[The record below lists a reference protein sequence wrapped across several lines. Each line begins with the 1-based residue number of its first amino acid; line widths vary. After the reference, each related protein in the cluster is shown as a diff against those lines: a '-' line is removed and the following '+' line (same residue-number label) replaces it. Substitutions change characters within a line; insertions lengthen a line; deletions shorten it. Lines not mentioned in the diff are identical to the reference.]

1 MKDTKGFAREHSY
14 KIPMLDASVVY
25 RLNASGS
32 GLKLYERVKDSKG
45 NEKYK
50 PNTALFSGALKYCL
64 ETEKLESVY
73 KEAFRVKSFCSVHND
88 NRYSH
93 ALISVSFDSTYKEY
107 NVFGKVEGYNGEGKL
122 YVKAGYRYE
131 NGYIIDLLGNE
142 YKITDNI
149 CINGDEL
156 LAVITYVLV
165 SNNNL
170 PVGCRNFG
178 FDTDNNFYTFKQA
191 KTILS
196 TSDLRDLLYEN
207 GFTMLNAKGNPIEYV
222 RYKRSAGMSRVGKCY
237 FIRKEMYKKMMAW
250 SDFSPGSKKIDAE
263 MRKYGLTLKT
273 DPVAH
278 EAYTALTLSTIE
290 DTVEIP
296 LDSILFLPDAKFTT
310 DAKTIC
316 VTSKNGCVMAEE
328 KQINSMPTVLWDGE
342 ALLDESVFEQAGRSD
357 KGMMLLRNR
366 WFKSCAFN
374 TKLQKWFKDNCI
386 TEVSQLQG
394 FTLAK
399 DISQVKM
406 VVTDTSLKFFKVL
419 SGKPPYVIAYW
430 ISQLNNDGGETFG
443 IVKSEKPTKYMGG
456 QYVRT
461 SYQLINTINI
471 TEKEAKKL
479 VEPVN
484 KLKNDIRAGYRGMK
498 YYLDEYRSDG
508 SDLEFNPLLYKKRLV
523 SEILNKY
530 PEFAETKMF
539 YGFRN
544 DIIREINSSVKQGK
558 LLVRGTNAVLFGNGQ
573 ELLNCCIRE
582 NFLDLSWGAESAIKA
597 VGKGVIFSDFFMLG
611 GKILCIRSP
620 HITMG
625 NISVADNRPVKFE
638 HYFNLTENIVCID
651 ALDSPIQHRL
661 NGCDYDSDTMLI
673 TDDKILTKAADRNYG
688 EFLLPYNRLEFEPAE
703 GKSLAE
709 IDQLIS
715 ENKIGE
721 IVNLSQKLNTIYWSV
736 INTPDISIISPDELY
751 KDICILAVLS
761 NTEIDKAKRIYK
773 VDVDSVL
780 DELKAKYLGIFGEYF
795 NEPEF
800 WRYINISS
808 GKPKNND
815 KNYECRSPMAYLY
828 NEACADK
835 TLRSKNGKFFSDL
848 PGIDYGKI
856 KGVRKDEIAKILD
869 TANKTATA
877 YNRTVMRILSAA
889 NKRGRHGQNN
899 TDAGMS
905 DIAVILTSGI
915 ERISKLCKTESH
927 RLAVLREID
936 NAMRTQKDAKTEQWV
951 LLAGVWKKIV

>member
-1 MKDTKGFAREHSY
+1 MKDTKEFAREHSY
-14 KIPMLDASVVY
+14 KIPMLDASVIY

-32 GLKLYERVKDSKG
+32 GLKLYERVKNSKG

-50 PNTALFSGALKYCL
+50 PNAALFSGALKYCL

-73 KEAFRVKSFCSVHND
+73 KEAFRVKSFCFVHND
-88 NRYSH
+88 NRYSD

-107 NVFGKVEGYNGEGKL
+107 NVFGKVEGYNGEGKM
-122 YVKAGYRYE
+122 YVKDGCRYE
-131 NGYIIDLLGNE
+131 SGKVVDYIGNE
-142 YKITDNI
+142 YELTDNI
-149 CINGDEL
+149 CINGDEI
-156 LAVITYVLV
+156 LAAVTYVPV

-170 PVGCRNFG
+170 PVGCHNFG
-178 FDTDNNFYTFKQA
+178 FDTDNNCYTFSQA

-196 TSDLRDLLYEN
+196 TSDLRDLLYAN

-222 RYKRSAGMSRVGKCY
+222 RYKRSAGMSRVGKCW
-237 FIRKEMYKKMMAW
+237 FIRKEMYKKMMTW
-250 SDFSPGSKKIDAE
+250 SDFSPGSSKIDTE
-263 MRKYGLTLKT
+263 LKEFGLSLIS

-296 LDSILFLPDAKFTT
+296 LESILFMRDVEGFSNPDAINVKCEEGRVV
-310 DAKTIC
+310 AKRERVNI
-316 VTSKNGCVMAEE
+316 SS
-328 KQINSMPTVLWDGE
+328 ILWDGE
-342 ALLDESVFEQAGRSD
+342 ALLDESVFEQAGRSN

-366 WFKSCAFN
+366 YFKSCAFN
-374 TKLQKWFKDNCI
+374 TKLQEWFKENRIKDI
-386 TEVSQLQG
+386 SQLNG
-394 FTLAK
+394 FTLAG

-406 VVTDTSLKFFKVL
+406 AVTESSLKFLKMFDGEIEEK
-419 SGKPPYVIAYW
+419 IRYW
-430 ISQLNNDGGETFG
+430 VEHIKNKGGNIFG
-443 IVKSEKPTKYMGG
+443 IVKSEKPTKFAGG

-471 TEKEAKKL
+471 TEEEAKTL
-479 VEPVN
+479 VAPVKEFKRN
-484 KLKNDIRAGYRGMK
+484 LRTDYRYMK
-498 YYLDEYRSDG
+498 YYLDEFRADDSDDG
-508 SDLEFNPLLYKKRLV
+508 FNPLLYKKKIV
-523 SEILNKY
+523 SRILDKY
-530 PEFAETKMF
+530 PEFAETKMY

-544 DIIREINSSVKQGK
+544 DIIGEINNSIKHGK
-558 LLVRGTNAVLFGNGQ
+558 LLVHGTNAVLFGNGQ
-573 ELLNCCIRE
+573 E
-582 NFLDLSWGAESAIKA
+582 FLKATIKPKYYSHRQIHNKTEYA
-597 VGKGVIFSDFFMLG
+597 WIYSSYFKHQNR
-611 GKILCIRSP
+611 ILCTRSP

-625 NISVADNRPVKFE
+625 NIMVGDNHFLPYR
-638 HYFNLTENIVCID
+638 HYFNLTESIVCVD
-651 ALDSPIQHRL
+651 AVDSPIQHRL
-661 NGCDYDSDTMLI
+661 NGCDYDSDVMLI
-673 TDDKILTKAADRNYG
+673 SDNNVLSQAALRDYGSFPVPFNGIEFDKSENK
-688 EFLLPYNRLEFEPAE
+688 P
-703 GKSLAE
+703 LAE
-709 IDQLIS
+709 IDHLIS

-721 IVNLSQKLNTIYWSV
+721 IVNLSQKLNTIYWSI

-808 GKPKNND
+808 GKPKKQN

-828 NEACADK
+828 NEACANK
-835 TLRSKNGKFFSDL
+835 TPRSKNGKFFSDL
-848 PGIDYGKI
+848 PSVDYSKI
-856 KGVRKDEIAKILD
+856 NGVRRDEIAKIMD
-869 TANKTATA
+869 IAFKTATA
-877 YNRTVMRILSAA
+877 YNRAVTKILSAA

-915 ERISKLCKTESH
+915 ERISVLCKTEAH

-936 NAMRTQKDAKTEQWV
+936 NAVRKQKKAETEQWV
-951 LLAGVWKKIV
+951 LLAGMWEK

>member
-1 MKDTKGFAREHSY
+1 MKDSKEFAREHSY
-14 KIPMLDASVVY
+14 KIPMLDASVIW
-25 RLNASGS
+25 RLNDSGS

-73 KEAFRVKSFCSVHND
+73 KEAFRVKLFYSVQND
-88 NRYSH
+88 NRYSD

-122 YVKAGYRYE
+122 YVKAGCRYE
-131 NGYIIDLLGNE
+131 IGWVIDSLGNKYE
-142 YKITDNI
+142 ITDYI
-149 CINGDEL
+149 CMNGDEI
-156 LAVITYVLV
+156 LAVIAYVPV

-170 PVGCRNFG
+170 PVGCRDFG
-178 FDTDNNFYTFKQA
+178 FDTDNNCYTFKQA

-196 TSDLRDLLYEN
+196 TADLRDRLYDK
-207 GFTMLNAKGNPIEYV
+207 GFTMLNAKGKPVEYV

-237 FIRKEMYKKMMAW
+237 FIRKKMYKKMMAW
-250 SDFSPGSKKIDAE
+250 SDFSPGSSKIDAE
-263 MRKYGLTLKT
+263 LKEYGLTLIS

-296 LDSILFLPDAKFTT
+296 LESILFLPDAKFTT
-310 DAKTIC
+310 YANTIC
-316 VTSKNGCVMAEE
+316 VENKNENVTAEE
-328 KQINSMPTVLWDGE
+328 KTVFNIPTVLWDGE
-342 ALLDESVFEQAGRSD
+342 ALLDESVFEQASRSD

-374 TKLQKWFKDNCI
+374 TKLQEWFKYNKI

-394 FTLAK
+394 LTLAQ
-399 DISQVKM
+399 DISQIKM
-406 VVTDTSLKFFKVL
+406 VVTDTSLKFYKML
-419 SGKPPYVIAYW
+419 SGKPPYIILYW
-430 ISQLNNDGGETFG
+430 IGQLYNDGGEKFG

-471 TEKEAKKL
+471 TEEEAKKL
-479 VEPVN
+479 IEPAN
-484 KLKNDIRAGYRGMK
+484 KLKNDIRAGYQGMK
-498 YYLDEYRSDG
+498 YYLDEFRSDD
-508 SDLEFNPLLYKKRLV
+508 SDLEFNPLLYKKKLV
-523 SEILNKY
+523 SEILDKY
-530 PEFAETKMF
+530 PEFAETKMY

-544 DIIREINSSVKQGK
+544 DIIREINNSVKQGK
-558 LLVRGTNAVLFGNGQ
+558 LLVHGTNAVLFGNCQ
-573 ELLNCCIRE
+573 ELLKCCIRDGYMR
-582 NFLDLSWGAESAIKA
+582 LAAESGHKA
-597 VGKGVIFSDFFMLG
+597 VEAGKGVIYSGFFNTSK
-611 GKILCIRSP
+611 KILCIRSP

-625 NISVADNRPVKFE
+625 NITVADNCPLKYKRF
-638 HYFNLTENIVCID
+638 FNLTENIVCVD

-661 NGCDYDSDTMLI
+661 NGCDYDSDTMLV

-709 IDQLIS
+709 IDRLIS

-721 IVNLSQKLNTIYWSV
+721 IVNLSQKLNTIYWSI

-808 GKPKNND
+808 GKPKEQD

-835 TLRSKNGKFFSDL
+835 TPRSKNGKFFSDL
-848 PGIDYGKI
+848 PGIDYSKI
-856 KGVRKDEIAKILD
+856 KGVRRDEIAKIMD
-869 TANKTATA
+869 IASKTATA
-877 YNRTVMRILSAA
+877 YNRAVTKILSAA
-889 NKRGRHGQNN
+889 NKRGRHGQYN

-915 ERISKLCKTESH
+915 ERISKLCKTDVH

-936 NAMRTQKDAKTEQWV
+936 NAVRKQKKAETEQWV
-951 LLAGVWKKIV
+951 LLA

>member
-1 MKDTKGFAREHSY
+1 MKDSKEFAREHSY
-14 KIPMLDASVVY
+14 KIPMLDASVIY

-32 GLKLYERVKDSKG
+32 GLKLYERTKNSKG

-73 KEAFRVKSFCSVHND
+73 KNTFRVKSFCSIYND
-88 NRYSH
+88 NRYSD
-93 ALISVSFDSTYKEY
+93 ALISVSFDSTFKEY

-122 YVKAGYRYE
+122 YVKAGCRYE
-131 NGYIIDLLGNE
+131 NGKVIDSNGNE
-142 YKITDNI
+142 YEIIDNT
-149 CINGDEL
+149 CLNGDEI
-156 LAVITYVLV
+156 LAVITYAPV

-170 PVGCRNFG
+170 PVGCHNFG
-178 FDTDNNFYTFKQA
+178 FDAKNNCYTFRQA

-196 TSDLRDLLYEN
+196 TSDLRELLYDN
-207 GFTMLNAKGNPIEYV
+207 GFTMLNAKGKPVEYV

-250 SDFSPGSKKIDAE
+250 SDFSPGSSKIDAE
-263 MRKYGLTLKT
+263 LKEFGLSLIS
-273 DPVAH
+273 DPVVH

-296 LDSILFLPDAKFTT
+296 LDSILFMRDVEGFSTPDAINVKCEEGKVV
-310 DAKTIC
+310 AKREAVNI
-316 VTSKNGCVMAEE
+316 S
-328 KQINSMPTVLWDGE
+328 SVLWDGE
-342 ALLDESVFEQAGRSD
+342 ALLDESVFEQAGRSN

-366 WFKSCAFN
+366 YFKSCAFN
-374 TKLQKWFKDNCI
+374 TKLQKWFNTSKIKD
-386 TEVSQLQG
+386 VSQLNG
-394 FTLAK
+394 FTLAT

-406 VVTDTSLKFFKVL
+406 VVTESSLKFLKMFDGEIEEK
-419 SGKPPYVIAYW
+419 IRYW
-430 ISQLNNDGGETFG
+430 VEHIKNNGGNIFG
-443 IVKSEKPTKYMGG
+443 IVKSEKPTKFAGG

-471 TEKEAKKL
+471 TEEESKTL
-479 VEPVN
+479 VAPVN
-484 KLKNDIRAGYRGMK
+484 EFKRNLRSDYRYMK
-498 YYLDEYRSDG
+498 YYLDEFRSDD
-508 SDLEFNPLLYKKRLV
+508 SDSIFNPLLYKKKLV
-523 SEILNKY
+523 SEILDKY
-530 PEFAETKMF
+530 PEFAETKMY

-544 DIIREINSSVKQGK
+544 DIIREINNSVKGGK
-558 LLVRGTNAVLFGNGQ
+558 LLVRGTNAVLFGNG
-573 ELLNCCIRE
+573 
-582 NFLDLSWGAESAIKA
+582 LDLLISCGFKDYHPWRLFIDDPDYIS
-597 VGKGVIFSDFFMLG
+597 VYSSFF
-611 GKILCIRSP
+611 KERARILCARSP

-625 NISVADNRPVKFE
+625 NIIVADSIKE
-638 HYFNLTENIVCID
+638 EYDHYFNLTDNIICVNAIG
-651 ALDSPIQHRL
+651 STVQHRL
-661 NGCDYDSDTMLI
+661 NGCDYDSDVMLI
-673 TDDKILTKAADRNYG
+673 SDNNVLSQAALRDYGSFPVPFNGIEFDKSEN
-688 EFLLPYNRLEFEPAE
+688 
-703 GKSLAE
+703 KSLAE
-709 IDQLIS
+709 IDRLIS

-721 IVNLSQKLNTIYWSV
+721 IVNLSQKLNTIYWSI
-736 INTPDISIISPDELY
+736 INTPDISIISPEELY
-751 KDICILAVLS
+751 EDICILAVLS

-808 GKPKNND
+808 GKPKKQD
-815 KNYECRSPMAYLY
+815 KDYECRSPMAYLY

-835 TLRSKNGKFFSDL
+835 TPRSRNGKFFSDL
-848 PGIDYGKI
+848 PGIDYSRI
-856 KGVRKDEIAKILD
+856 KGVRKDDIAKIMD
-869 TANKTATA
+869 IANKTAIA
-877 YNRTVMRILSAA
+877 YNRAVTKMLSAA

-915 ERISKLCKTESH
+915 ERISKLCKTEAH

-936 NAMRTQKDAKTEQWV
+936 NMMHVQKRAETEQWV
-951 LLAGVWKKIV
+951 LLAGVIKRISP

>member
-1 MKDTKGFAREHSY
+1 MKNAKAFAREHSY
-14 KIPMLDASVVY
+14 KIPMLDASVIY

-32 GLKLYERVKDSKG
+32 GLKLYERVKNSKG

-73 KEAFRVKSFCSVHND
+73 KEAFRVKSFCSFHND
-88 NRYSH
+88 NRYSD

-107 NVFGKVEGYNGEGKL
+107 NVFGKVEGYNGEGKM
-122 YVKAGYRYE
+122 YVKDGCRYE
-131 NGYIIDLLGNE
+131 SGKVVDYIGNE
-142 YKITDNI
+142 YELTDNI
-149 CINGDEL
+149 CINGDEI
-156 LAVITYVLV
+156 LAAVTYVPV

-170 PVGCRNFG
+170 PVGCHNFG
-178 FDTDNNFYTFKQA
+178 FDTDNNCYTFRQA

-196 TSDLRDLLYEN
+196 TSDLRDRLYAN

-250 SDFSPGSKKIDAE
+250 SDFSPGSSKIDANLKE
-263 MRKYGLTLKT
+263 FGLTLIS

-290 DTVEIP
+290 DTVDIP
-296 LDSILFLPDAKFTT
+296 LESILFMRDVEGFSNPDAINVKCK
-310 DAKTIC
+310 DGRVVAKREAVNI
-316 VTSKNGCVMAEE
+316 S
-328 KQINSMPTVLWDGE
+328 SVLWDGE
-342 ALLDESVFEQAGRSD
+342 ALLDESVFEQAGRND

-374 TKLQKWFKDNCI
+374 TKLQEWFNENRIKDI
-386 TEVSQLQG
+386 PQLNG
-394 FTLAK
+394 FTLAG

-406 VVTDTSLKFFKVL
+406 AVTESSLKFLKMFE
-419 SGKPPYVIAYW
+419 
-430 ISQLNNDGGETFG
+430 GEFEDKIRFWAEHIENSDNIFG
-443 IVKSEKPTKYMGG
+443 IVKSEKPTKFAGG

-471 TEKEAKKL
+471 TKDEAKTL
-479 VEPVN
+479 VAPVN
-484 KLKNDIRAGYRGMK
+484 EFKRNLRNDYRCMK
-498 YYLDEYRSDG
+498 YYLDEFRSDD
-508 SDLEFNPLLYKKRLV
+508 SDLEFNPLLYKKKLV
-523 SEILNKY
+523 SLILDKY
-530 PEFAETKMF
+530 PEFAETKMY

-544 DIIREINSSVKQGK
+544 DIIREINNSVKSGK
-558 LLVRGTNAVLFGNGQ
+558 LLVHGTNAVLFGNGV
-573 ELLNCCIRE
+573 EMLISSTYRDYHPWR
-582 NFLDLSWGAESAIKA
+582 NFVDNADSIS
-597 VGKGVIFSDFFMLG
+597 VYSPFFN
-611 GKILCIRSP
+611 KCNRILCARSP

-625 NISVADNRPVKFE
+625 NIIVADCEKQSFDRF
-638 HYFNLTENIVCID
+638 FNLTGNIVCVSAIG
-651 ALDSPIQHRL
+651 STVQHRL
-661 NGCDYDSDTMLI
+661 NGCDYDSDVMLI
-673 TDDKILTKAADRNYG
+673 SDNNILSRAALRDYG
-688 EFLLPYNRLEFEPAE
+688 SFPVPFNGIEFDESEN
-703 GKSLAE
+703 KSLAE
-709 IDQLIS
+709 IDRLIS

-721 IVNLSQKLNTIYWSV
+721 IVNLSQKLNTIYWSI

-773 VDVDSVL
+773 VNVDSVL

-800 WRYINISS
+800 WRYISISS
-808 GKPKNND
+808 EKPKKQN
-815 KNYECRSPMAYLY
+815 KNYECRAPMAYLY

-835 TLRSKNGKFFSDL
+835 TPRSKNGKFFSDL
-848 PGIDYGKI
+848 SGIDYGKI

-869 TANKTATA
+869 VANKTATA
-877 YNRTVMRILSAA
+877 YNRAVTKILSAA
-889 NKRGRHGQNN
+889 NKRGKHGQNN
-899 TDAGMS
+899 TDIGMS
-905 DIAVILTSGI
+905 DIAAILTSGI
-915 ERISKLCKTESH
+915 ERIAKLCKTEAH

-936 NAMRTQKDAKTEQWV
+936 NAVSNQKKAETVQWV
-951 LLAGVWKKIV
+951 LLAGVWGES